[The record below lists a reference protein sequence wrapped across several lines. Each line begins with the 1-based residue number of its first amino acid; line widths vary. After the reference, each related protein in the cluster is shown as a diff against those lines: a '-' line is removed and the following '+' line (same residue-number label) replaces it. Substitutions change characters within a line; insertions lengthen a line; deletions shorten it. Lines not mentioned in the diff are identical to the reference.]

1 MAAYIKFLRSSGLDV
16 HLMDDWAN
24 KALTTINETS
34 CTRPWYWITLLA
46 REQEGINHHSPG
58 GSSDASGS
66 YSSTMNGHQNGLDS
80 PPLYPSATGLGGN
93 GPVRKRYDDCSSTI
107 AEDSQTK
114 CEYMLNSMPKRLCL
128 VCGDIASG
136 YHYGVASCEACKAF
150 FKRTIQDSKFLG
162 MGAQGRDVILQ
173 ISNLDL
179 ATLLKLELAAVQKV
193 SVRLEHEL
201 HQQPTFPHS
210 KSFDTGNIEYSC
222 PATNEC
228 EITKRRRK
236 SCQACRF
243 MKCLKVGML
252 KEGDLASDFGLR
264 IIRYKIDIVS
274 DGNITLCLDLRSQ
287 STPSQLSTQTPHTV
301 STVAFS
307 CAILVIPLRCL
318 SHSQLVE
325 RESPVDGIYHCVTI
339 RGPLILQ
346 FERQCRFQCKEVSG
360 VTGIGVR
367 LDRVRGGR
375 QKYKRRIDAENSPYL
390 NPQLVQPAKKPYNKI
405 VSHLLVAEPEK
416 IYAMPDPTVPDS
428 DIKALTTL
436 CDLADRELVV
446 IIGWAKH
453 IPGFSTLSLADQM
466 SLLQSA
472 WMEILIL
479 GVVYRSLSFEDELVY
494 AEDYIMDEDQSKLAG
509 LLDLNNA
516 ILQLVKKYKSM
527 KLEKE
532 EFVTLKAIALANS
545 DSMHIEDVEAVQKL
559 QDVLHEALQDYEAG
573 QHMEDP
579 RRAGKMLM
587 TLPLLRQ
594 TSTKAVQHFYNIK
607 LEGKVPM
614 HKLFLEMLEAKV

>member
-1 MAAYIKFLRSSGLDV
+1 MSNKDRHIDSSCSSFIKTEPSSP
-16 HLMDDWAN
+16 AS
-24 KALTTINETS
+24 LTDS
-34 CTRPWYWITLLA
+34 V
-46 REQEGINHHSPG
+46 NHHSPG

-80 PPLYPSATGLGGN
+80 PPLYPSAPILGGS
-93 GPVRKRYDDCSSTI
+93 GPVRKLYDDCSSTI
-107 AEDSQTK
+107 VEDPQTK

-150 FKRTIQDSKFLG
+150 FKRTIQ
-162 MGAQGRDVILQ
+162 
-173 ISNLDL
+173 
-179 ATLLKLELAAVQKV
+179 
-193 SVRLEHEL
+193 
-201 HQQPTFPHS
+201 
-210 KSFDTGNIEYSC
+210 GNIEYSC

-252 KEGDLASDFGLR
+252 KE
-264 IIRYKIDIVS
+264 
-274 DGNITLCLDLRSQ
+274 
-287 STPSQLSTQTPHTV
+287 
-301 STVAFS
+301 
-307 CAILVIPLRCL
+307 
-318 SHSQLVE
+318 
-325 RESPVDGIYHCVTI
+325 
-339 RGPLILQ
+339 
-346 FERQCRFQCKEVSG
+346 
-360 VTGIGVR
+360 GVR

-453 IPGFSTLSLADQM
+453 IPDERAEEVRGSLGKAKGIISDLSHSEVVGFSTLSLADQM

-494 AEDYIMDEDQSKLAG
+494 ADDYIMDEDQSKLAG

-573 QHMEDP
+573 QHVEDP

-594 TSTKAVQHFYNIK
+594 TSTKAVQHFYSIK